1 MNKNSS
7 SKKSLTKE
15 EKEKIFYQYENL
27 VHSIVNNYGYNA
39 KDYKQDLEQIAFME
53 LWECIDRYDASK
65 DTSFLTYATWCI
77 TSKVKQGLVERS
89 GLFKRSTSIPF
100 RTALYIMQN
109 KDKDSEQL
117 ISELEKFNWYNLSRS
132 SFFAIYDNCV
142 NLTVSL
148 ESITDDGESIGIDI
162 EDDVNI
168 EIDTEDKLYV
178 IDCLN
183 KIQSALSKVK
193 SERNVELYMKY
204 LNSFVYD
211 NKITLEDL
219 GMMYGITR
227 ERARQIIKSMN
238 RMVIKMGEKWRSRE
252 GREIDKIYKDNK
264 LNIIKK

>member
-1 MNKNSS
+1 MNKNIS

-53 LWECIDRYDASK
+53 LWECIDRYDDSK

-238 RMVIKMGEKWRSRE
+238 RMVIKMDGIW
-252 GREIDKIYKDNK
+252 GDKSTKY
-264 LNIIKK
+264 IKTIN